1 MGLRIYVGL
10 LLLTPKSC
18 VCHLTVKTV
27 PSCPGFVCMLHPTT
41 SLIAGSAE
49 HSPPLQLKTS
59 HGGFLRFKE
68 RTLFNSVMRS
78 NNCKTNCYNI
88 LYLNYGHNVTF
99 NCDYALTWF
108 NNILPSICNCK
119 TELVSNHL
127 KAFKLQIVVQAP
139 MNATTSS
146 NYYSGLLDQ
155 RPSI

>member
-1 MGLRIYVGL
+1 MTL
-10 LLLTPKSC
+10 
-18 VCHLTVKTV
+18 KTT
-27 PSCPGFVCMLHPTT
+27 PSCPGLIPKLQSAI

-59 HGGFLRFKE
+59 HCGFLRFKE

-127 KAFKLQIVVQAP
+127 KAFELQIVVQAP
-139 MNATTSS
+139 MSAITSS
-146 NYYSGLLDQ
+146 NNYSGLPDQ